1 MEAMRRESEEQHQL
15 VHDRMERR
23 LLVELN
29 NVSVRVRI
37 QAGLRK
43 VECEANATPSIQDEL
58 DEEQEK
64 LLELKAVEEVR
75 QRVGWQP
82 LPPGIAA

>member
-37 QAGLRK
+37 QAGLRMLSVK
-43 VECEANATPSIQDEL
+43 LTPRRRS
-58 DEEQEK
+58 
-64 LLELKAVEEVR
+64 R
-75 QRVGWQP
+75 MSWMRNRRSFWS
-82 LPPGIAA
+82 

>member
-1 MEAMRRESEEQHQL
+1 MEAMRRESEEHHQL

-37 QAGLRK
+37 QAGLRMLSVK
-43 VECEANATPSIQDEL
+43 LTPRRRS
-58 DEEQEK
+58 
-64 LLELKAVEEVR
+64 R
-75 QRVGWQP
+75 MSWMRNRRSCWS
-82 LPPGIAA
+82 